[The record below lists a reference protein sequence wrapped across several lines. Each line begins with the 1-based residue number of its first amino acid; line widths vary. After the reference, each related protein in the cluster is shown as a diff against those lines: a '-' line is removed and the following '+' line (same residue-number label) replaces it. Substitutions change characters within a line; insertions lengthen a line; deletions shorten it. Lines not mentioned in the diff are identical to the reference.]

1 MIEDEALWQEFAGE
15 SDDHLDA
22 IDRILSAG
30 ESDRGAVDRLFRAF
44 HSLKGMSDALGAPGM
59 KNVAHRCE
67 DLLGL
72 ARNGRLAVQ
81 GAVADGLLAAV
92 DTLRRQRA
100 TVLQAH
106 RDVPA
111 PAELLARLAA
121 LAEGGPAPPA
131 PQPAPAA
138 PAPQLGA
145 GEALLG
151 ALASRFEAAAPL
163 LAGLVPERRAEALK
177 EAGELAEAARLL
189 GFARLAAAVER
200 LAQAAGGLAA
210 LPALGAL
217 RRGLA
222 LLAEAA

>member
-15 SDDHLDA
+15 SEDHLDA

-30 ESDRGAVDRLFRAF
+30 AADRPAVDRLFRAF

-72 ARNGRLAVQ
+72 ARNGRLAVD

-100 TVLQAH
+100 TVLEAH

-111 PAELLARLAA
+111 PPELLGRLAA
-121 LAEGGPAPPA
+121 LAEGGP
-131 PQPAPAA
+131 PAA
-138 PAPQLGA
+138 PAPVPVAEPPSLGA
-145 GEALLG
+145 GA
-151 ALASRFEAAAPL
+151 
-163 LAGLVPERRAEALK
+163 
-177 EAGELAEAARLL
+177 
-189 GFARLAAAVER
+189 
-200 LAQAAGGLAA
+200 
-210 LPALGAL
+210 
-217 RRGLA
+217 
-222 LLAEAA
+222 